1 MKAMFV
7 QGAKAGAK
15 EIGKM
20 GDYAGEAGIPI
31 DFMKKAL

>member
-1 MKAMFV
+1 MKARFV
-7 QGAKAGAK
+7 QDAKAETK

-20 GDYAGEAGIPI
+20 GDYAGETGISI

>member
-7 QGAKAGAK
+7 QDAKVGAK

-20 GDYAGEAGIPI
+20 GDYAGETGISI